1 MSAPELS
8 KRSLGTG
15 YVVSAGVALSIALL
29 AHAVVAF
36 QIGQS
41 WLLVVLVGLVPA
53 LVLVTANYWLPR
65 CGIEGQQAWTVAE
78 WCGLGIALLTLV
90 NVAVILA
97 GIPVLVAGP
106 ELLASSVAIA
116 GLVGLLVGTLVE
128 LRRSNQRLAESN
140 DVLNRVLRHDMR
152 NDLNVVLGRLSELE
166 RTTSGEATEH
176 TEELRSVVDEMI
188 ATTEK
193 ASRIDVALAADR
205 RCQDPIDLVPYVEER
220 VDDVEGSY
228 PEADIEATHPSEAM
242 VHADW
247 LLGAVLDNLI
257 ENTVVHSTG
266 DPSLSIA
273 VDVDGPATTVRIR
286 DNCPAIPDNEL
297 DVFSGR
303 AETPLQH
310 SKGVGLWLVI
320 WVVESYGGEVS
331 FDRTD
336 GGNVVTLELRTATWL
351 ARKRCGDWLPTL

>member
-15 YVVSAGVALSIALL
+15 YVVSAGVALSLALL

-36 QIGQS
+36 RADRP
-41 WLLVVLVGLVPA
+41 WFLVVLLGLVPA
-53 LVLVTANYWLPR
+53 LALVGANYWLPR
-65 CGIEGQQAWTVAE
+65 CGIEGQQLWTVAE

-90 NVAVILA
+90 NVAVLLV
-97 GIPVLVAGP
+97 GIQPSAGP
-106 ELLASSVAIA
+106 ELLASSVGIA
-116 GLVGLLVGTLVE
+116 GFVGLLAGTLLE
-128 LRRSNQRLAESN
+128 LRRSNRRLAQSN

-166 RTTSGEATEH
+166 RTGSAETAEH
-176 TEELRSVVDEMI
+176 TEALRAVVDDMV

-193 ASRIDVALAADR
+193 ASQIDVALAADR
-205 RCQDPIDLVPYVEER
+205 RCQDPVDLVPYVEER
-220 VDDVEGSY
+220 VEAVREAY
-228 PEADIEATHPSEAM
+228 PEAEVDVTLPAEAM

-247 LLGAVLDNLI
+247 LLNRVLDNVM
-257 ENTVVHSTG
+257 ENAVVHSDG
-266 DPSLSIA
+266 APSLSVA
-273 VDVDGPATTVRIR
+273 VTVDGPTTTVRIS
-286 DNCPAIPDNEL
+286 DDCPAIPDDEL

-303 AETPLQH
+303 VETPLRH

-320 WVVESYGGEVS
+320 WVVESYGGEVT

-351 ARKRCGDWLPTL
+351 ARRRCGDWLP